1 MPVSG
6 LLRRQWIR
14 SLNGKWNLSAPC
26 FPISALPQRQP
37 QARLSLE
44 IFRRELA
51 ITKLDWS
58 FAPSPKSEE

>member
-6 LLRRQWIR
+6 LLRRPWIR

-26 FPISALPQRQP
+26 FPIGALPQRQP
-37 QARLSLE
+37 PARLSLE